1 MQIALLV
8 TPFNVLLG
16 WIIHADMTLFFNTF
30 ETAVLFITVLYE
42 FHFLNETDGRIVNYL
57 IQDGKSNYLEG
68 GLLMAVYLVWP
79 PLASHWLIIRLFPLQ
94 YGTIHHYD
102 MDFFMYSLMRIS
114 VRKSGPILST
124 LVGVFL
130 NSESTCA
137 PKEFIFWKHDLLERL
152 EPSSPFRFKGM
163 RTCLGRN
170 R

>member
-102 MDFFMYSLMRIS
+102 ME
-114 VRKSGPILST
+114 
-124 LVGVFL
+124 VFTYAIFANL
-130 NSESTCA
+130 REKTRA
-137 PKEFIFWKHDLLERL
+137 IFINADW
-152 EPSSPFRFKGM
+152 GIY
-163 RTCLGRN
+163 
-170 R
+170 